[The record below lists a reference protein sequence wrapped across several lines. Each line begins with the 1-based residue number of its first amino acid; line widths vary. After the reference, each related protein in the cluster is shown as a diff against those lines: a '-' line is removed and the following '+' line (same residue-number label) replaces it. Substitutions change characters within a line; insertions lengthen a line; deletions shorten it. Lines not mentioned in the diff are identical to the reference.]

1 MIQAVT
7 ESSFDVY
14 INTEAN
20 RINTALASTKIR
32 HLMKFTNDLDG
43 TEFYAYGASETIYPR
58 YTKMSFTY
66 IASPTTPNIYTGQT
80 RLLPAGY
87 YKYEAYEVSW
97 TGTVTVSSGNAPAN
111 EDDVLT
117 PPAATKGIVQ
127 GLVAIGKMYVAE
139 KSGTQQV
146 QYNQH
151 PEPSGTNYIYYG
163 Q

>member
-7 ESSFDVY
+7 ESSFNVY

-20 RINTALASTKIR
+20 RINTSVGSDKIR

-43 TEFYAYGASETIYPR
+43 SVQYVYSTTHFISER
-58 YTKMSFTY
+58 YTKMTFDY
-66 IASPTTPNIYTGQT
+66 NTTQDVYTGAT
-80 RLLPAGY
+80 KLIPAGY

-97 TGTVTVSSGNAPAN
+97 TGAVAISAGNAPVT
-111 EDDVLT
+111 ETDVLPVAPT
-117 PPAATKGIVQ
+117 HGIVQ

-146 QYNQH
+146 QYTQH
-151 PEPSGTNYIYYG
+151 PEPSGSNYIYYG